1 MRDEDQPGDDDAT
14 EPQAAEA
21 AGPETGPETGPE
33 AGDVTDEATAD
44 EGPRY
49 GKPLLAA
56 GLVALALLVGPGAWV
71 GAGEVGRVSAARAT
85 GALTAIGADWARV
98 EADGL
103 RLSLLGAYPDTAAHG
118 AALAALAGASPLSR
132 IADDAARAAPSRGGP
147 AADPAPRPAPILRQA
162 QAGAPVLLA
171 AAGDAAT
178 ATTPILEA
186 APDPAPRATA
196 TATEEA
202 EAGAGAKAE
211 PGPDGGA
218 EATPPAP
225 VPPQPGQAPAAATA
239 AAAPTAD
246 FGSPLTLARSGDSLV
261 AAGAAHPDLV
271 AALREALAAIDGA
284 PELADAT
291 VPRRSPP
298 DPERLALARAAIAA
312 VAALG
317 DARAELAPGVLSLSA
332 LAPSRDAADA
342 ATEVLRA
349 AAPEDTTL
357 LLDISAPPPV
367 LSPFRFGVSF
377 GPSGP
382 ALLSCDMRSEA
393 EGREVLAA
401 FAELPGAETHGSG
414 ERLCR
419 LGVGA
424 PSQRWGEA
432 AAAGVRALGALGA
445 GRFEIIDAEARLV
458 AAPSVGPGRF
468 SRVARALAAELPPS
482 FALHLTPPP
491 PRAGPRM
498 QGAEDPED
506 EGRAPR
512 WLALRRDENGAV
524 TLGGGA
530 PDAASRAAVAAYAR
544 ARFGAMAVDD
554 AMSLAEAAPPPTWR
568 RAALAGIDA
577 LRPLD
582 RGALRYDGEAVRVEG
597 ASLRPAAAREA
608 DAALAPLRELGLSA
622 RSVVTV
628 DLPALAARLPL
639 PGRDCLISLAAEV
652 AADPIGFAP
661 GETSIEAGSGRVL
674 DRLAAILTR
683 CSGLVVEIGGHT
695 DSQGRESTN
704 QRLSQGRAEAV
715 LDALHARGVPLSRM
729 VAQGYGESRPIADNG
744 DEAGRAAN
752 RRIEFS
758 DAAMS
763 AATLGE
769 GGTGPEN
776 GPDGEG
782 GG

>member
-1 MRDEDQPGDDDAT
+1 MRDEDQPGDDHAT
-14 EPQAAEA
+14 EPQAAGA
-21 AGPETGPETGPE
+21 AGPETSPETGPETGPE
-33 AGDVTDEATAD
+33 AGDVTGEATATAD

-103 RLSLLGAYPDTAAHG
+103 RLSLLGAYPDAAAHG

-132 IADDAARAAPSRGGP
+132 IADDAARAAPSRGDP
-147 AADPAPRPAPILRQA
+147 AAEPAPRPAPILRQA

-186 APDPAPRATA
+186 APAPRATA
-196 TATEEA
+196 EA
-202 EAGAGAKAE
+202 ESKAE

-218 EATPPAP
+218 EATPP
-225 VPPQPGQAPAAATA
+225 VPPQPGQAPAEPTA
-239 AAAPTAD
+239 AAAPAAD

-271 AALREALAAIDGA
+271 AALRAALAAIDGA

-349 AAPEDTTL
+349 AAPEGTTL
-357 LLDISAPPPV
+357 LLDISAPPPA

-458 AAPSVGPGRF
+458 AAPAVGPGRF

-661 GETSIEAGSGRVL
+661 GETSIEAGSGAVL

-704 QRLSQGRAEAV
+704 QRLSQGRAGAV

-769 GGTGPEN
+769 GGSGPETGP
-776 GPDGEG
+776 DREG